1 MTLVVVVFRRVV
13 VFDELVVVLVVELI
27 EPETLVDEA
36 LGVYD
41 VLFGSVYVLVEVR
54 SEDEYEEVR
63 GELVPEVLRGLAVLV
78 DGPSARA
85 LRSFLIL

>member
-1 MTLVVVVFRRVV
+1 M
-13 VFDELVVVLVVELI
+13 VVLVVERI
-27 EPETLVDEA
+27 EPETLVEEA
-36 LGVYD
+36 LGADD

-78 DGPSARA
+78 DVPSARA

>member
-1 MTLVVVVFRRVV
+1 M
-13 VFDELVVVLVVELI
+13 VVLVVELI
-27 EPETLVDEA
+27 EPETLVEEA
-36 LGVYD
+36 LGADD

-78 DGPSARA
+78 DVPSARA

>member
-1 MTLVVVVFRRVV
+1 MTLVVVVFRGVV

>member
-1 MTLVVVVFRRVV
+1 M
-13 VFDELVVVLVVELI
+13 VVLVVELI

-36 LGVYD
+36 LGVDD

-78 DGPSARA
+78 DVPSARA

>member
-1 MTLVVVVFRRVV
+1 M
-13 VFDELVVVLVVELI
+13 VVLVVELI

-36 LGVYD
+36 LEVD
-41 VLFGSVYVLVEVR
+41 DALFGSVYVLVEVR

-78 DGPSARA
+78 DVPSARA

>member
-1 MTLVVVVFRRVV
+1 M
-13 VFDELVVVLVVELI
+13 VVLVVELI

-36 LGVYD
+36 LEVDD

-78 DGPSARA
+78 DVPSARA